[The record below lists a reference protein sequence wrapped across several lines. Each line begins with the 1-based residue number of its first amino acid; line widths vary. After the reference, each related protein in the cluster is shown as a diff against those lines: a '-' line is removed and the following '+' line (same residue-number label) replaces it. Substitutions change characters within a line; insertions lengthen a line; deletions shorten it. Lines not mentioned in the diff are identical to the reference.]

1 MFSAVLQGGGTLEST
16 RIHTF
21 SPLMGKSESFNFWAV
36 LKKLQVAQI
45 QKIFCRDQKSCQR
58 SR

>member
-21 SPLMGKSESFNFWAV
+21 SPLMGESESSNFWDIIGLFLMEEYSKEKIKKRF
-36 LKKLQVAQI
+36 LKE
-45 QKIFCRDQKSCQR
+45 S
-58 SR
+58 

>member
-21 SPLMGKSESFNFWAV
+21 SPLMGKSESFHFWDIIDLFLMEKYPKKKIKKRF
-36 LKKLQVAQI
+36 LKE
-45 QKIFCRDQKSCQR
+45 S
-58 SR
+58 